1 MKGQEYIITTFT
13 FNKKNDMAFISE
25 YGLFLLETVTIVAAL
40 LIAVAGIIA
49 LSSKDKSEQKLS
61 VKKLNKS
68 YQDTKDK
75 LLTEILDK
83 KTLKQ
88 HKKAQ
93 SKKSKEQKDTKPKLF
108 VLHFNGDIKASH
120 VEGFRKEVTAVL
132 AVADKEKDQVLVTIE
147 SPGGMV
153 SNYGLAASQLARI
166 RSHGLHLT
174 CSVDKVAA
182 SGGYLMASVANEII
196 AAPFAIIGSIGVIA
210 QMPNFHRW
218 LKKHDIDFE
227 LVTSGEFKRTLT
239 VFGENTD
246 KGREKFQHDLE
257 DIHRQFKEHISDY
270 RKGVNVDSVATGEHW
285 LAKEAYQHKLVDK
298 LLTSD
303 EFILDK
309 IASFDV
315 IELKYKQKP
324 TLVEKLLKPAASLF
338 FRTTTF

>member
-1 MKGQEYIITTFT
+1 
-13 FNKKNDMAFISE
+13 MAFLSE

-49 LSSKDKSEQKLS
+49 LSAKNKGEQKLS

-68 YQDTKDK
+68 YQETKEK
-75 LLTEILDK
+75 LLSDILDK
-83 KTLKQ
+83 KALKEY
-88 HKKAQ
+88 KKAQ
-93 SKKSKEQKDTKPKLF
+93 TKKAKEQKETKPKLF

-120 VEGFRKEVTAVL
+120 VEGFRKEVSALLSIANKET
-132 AVADKEKDQVLVTIE
+132 DKVLVTIE

-182 SGGYLMASVANEII
+182 SGGYLMASVAHEII
-196 AAPFAIIGSIGVIA
+196 AAPFAIIGSIGVVA
-210 QMPNFHRW
+210 QLPNFHRW

-246 KGREKFQHDLE
+246 KGREKFQQDLE
-257 DIHRQFKEHISDY
+257 DIHRQFKEHIGEY
-270 RKGVNVDSVATGEHW
+270 RKGVNLDQVATGEHW
-285 LAKEAYQHKLVDK
+285 LAKEAFQYKLIDK
-298 LLTSD
+298 LITSD
-303 EFILDK
+303 EFIVEKLPTH
-309 IASFDV
+309 DV
-315 IELKYKQKP
+315 IELQYKQKP
-324 TLVEKLLKPAASLF
+324 TLLEKLLKPAANLF
-338 FRTTTF
+338 YPNPLKS